1 MASKITAYSRE
12 GADAKFATKEE
23 VAAIPAGKQGPPG
36 APGEKG
42 DRGPAGERGADGQP
56 GAKGDIG
63 PAGPPG
69 PPGAGSGPLVLG
81 EWDPVP
87 DGTPAGTMIWRTRA

>member
-63 PAGPPG
+63 PAGDG
-69 PPGAGSGPLVLG
+69 VSDNAGQGSEGVLVFTWCSL
-81 EWDPVP
+81 WL
-87 DGTPAGTMIWRTRA
+87 RLL